1 MVLSLSW
8 HDNGAGGK
16 AISVAKG
23 RDGAVMRALAF
34 HQCGPGSLQGL
45 CVASPGT
52 LVSGH
57 SGFPFDLIVV
67 DLICVSELS

>member
-1 MVLSLSW
+1 MVMVLSLSW

-16 AISVAKG
+16 AIIFAKG

-45 CVASPGT
+45 CVASPGGFSLGT
-52 LVSGH
+52 LV
-57 SGFPFDLIVV
+57 FPF